1 MMDTEN
7 FQRLQRRTVASLAI
21 AQVFSG
27 IGTGSALALGSLM
40 AEEITGSTALA
51 GTSTL
56 AFSLSG
62 ALLGLP
68 LAQFAQ
74 RYGRR
79 TALTVG
85 LSLASVGAVLMILA
99 PLWGFATLLLG
110 AFLIGLGN
118 AANLQARF
126 AATDLA
132 AADRQGR
139 DLSVVMW
146 SVTIGA
152 VAGPNLIGWGS
163 TLGSSLGLPPLS
175 GPFLYSLA
183 GLILGTL
190 ILQFGLRPDPLLTAR
205 KLREAGE
212 LSKGGSKPPKR
223 NFAAG
228 MRTILANP
236 DALLALVAATIGHF
250 VMVAVMAMTPVYMR
264 GAAATH
270 DHAALPD
277 TLQLIGLTISL
288 HIAGMYALSPVMG
301 WLADKWGP
309 RQTILL
315 GHGVLLAATVFAGF
329 GRNSDASLIVGLILL
344 GLGWSASMVAASA
357 LMGEAVAADL
367 RPTAQGSLDS
377 LMNFAGVAAAGLS
390 GGLMV
395 LTGYLGLNLISG
407 AMSLVVLA
415 MVVWSL
421 RRVGHDPRV
430 SATTGGAEASH

>member
-1 MMDTEN
+1 MMNSDDLP
-7 FQRLQRRTVASLAI
+7 RLQRRTVLSLVA

-62 ALLGLP
+62 ALLALP

-74 RYGRR
+74 RNGRR
-79 TALTVG
+79 NALTLG
-85 LSLASVGAVLMILA
+85 LSLAAVGAVLMILA
-99 PLWGFATLLLG
+99 PLWGFTTLLVG

-126 AATDLA
+126 AAVDLA
-132 AADRQGR
+132 AKERQGR
-139 DLSVVMW
+139 DLSIVMW
-146 SVTIGA
+146 SVTVGA
-152 VAGPNLIGWGS
+152 VTGPNLIGWGS
-163 TLGSSLGLPPLS
+163 ELGSSLGLPALS

-183 GLILGTL
+183 GLILGII

-205 KLREAGE
+205 QLRETGE
-212 LSKGGSKPPKR
+212 LTDSAAKPAKR
-223 NFAAG
+223 NFTAG

-264 GAAATH
+264 GHTAGH
-270 DHAALPD
+270 DYSAMPD

-301 WLADKWGP
+301 WLADKWGA

-315 GHGVLLAATVFAGF
+315 GHGVLLASTIFAGF
-329 GRNSDASLIVGLILL
+329 GRGSNVSLIIGLILL
-344 GLGWSASMVAASA
+344 GLGWSASMVASSA
-357 LMGEAVAADL
+357 LMGEAVSTEL
-367 RPTAQGSLDS
+367 RPTAQGTLDS
-377 LMNFAGVAAAGLS
+377 MMNFAGVGAAGLS

-407 AMSLVVLA
+407 AMTLIVVV
-415 MVVWSL
+415 MVVWTAA
-421 RRVGHDPRV
+421 RQRTNPQVTPQH
-430 SATTGGAEASH
+430 